1 MLAFRRNGARIA
13 PRAGS
18 SRWAMRAC
26 IARCPSSDQLIVSF
40 FCPTCAFFGSVSDS
54 TPS

>member
-1 MLAFRRNGARIA
+1 MRPLQRNGARIA

-18 SRWAMRAC
+18 SRWAIRVG
-26 IARCPSSDQLIVSF
+26 IARCLSPDQLIVSF
-40 FCPTCAFFGSVSDS
+40 FCPTSAFFGNVSDS